1 MLAIVHRSII
11 LGVCCLV
18 CGPLLLTYIF
28 GLHRTDHKDKDP
40 SLLPEKLTN
49 RVVDIDGTATGTG
62 GQREMAMAPM
72 YRQQRQEVARAD
84 AAYAR
89 EAIRA
94 ARQTFQSAKDR
105 AADVSAVA
113 ALR

>member
-1 MLAIVHRSII
+1 MCSPMPH
-11 LGVCCLV
+11 C
-18 CGPLLLTYIF
+18 P

-40 SLLPEKLTN
+40 SMLPEKQTN

-62 GQREMAMAPM
+62 GQREMAMAPI
-72 YRQQRQEVARAD
+72 YRQQRQEVARAN

-105 AADVSAVA
+105 AVDVSAVA
-113 ALR
+113 ALQ